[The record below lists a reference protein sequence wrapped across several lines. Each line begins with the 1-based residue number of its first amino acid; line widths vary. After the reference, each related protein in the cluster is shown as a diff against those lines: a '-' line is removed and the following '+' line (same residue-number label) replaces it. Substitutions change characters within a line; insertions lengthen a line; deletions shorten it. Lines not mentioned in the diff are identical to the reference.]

1 MFLLFSNI
9 LTVSGKRRLLSFNF
23 HQVQENMVFKGR
35 FYVLDLT
42 TVHLVL
48 INLSRIAFSGK
59 ISFSFPKELV
69 FQNKNKYIRIREE
82 LKAFLLCKLYVCF
95 GLVFNQMCIKEKGF
109 LTKILHSALW
119 LKYKI
124 LTGIPT
130 SVLSLKTWPVPQ
142 QLSPNK
148 PEIKIVGLGT

>member
-9 LTVSGKRRLLSFNF
+9 LTASGKRRLLSFNF

-59 ISFSFPKELV
+59 IPFFFPKELV
-69 FQNKNKYIRIREE
+69 FQINRYIRIREKH
-82 LKAFLLCKLYVCF
+82 KAFSYANCTFVVAF
-95 GLVFNQMCIKEKGF
+95 VNQMCIKEKGF
-109 LTKILHSALW
+109 
-119 LKYKI
+119 
-124 LTGIPT
+124 
-130 SVLSLKTWPVPQ
+130 
-142 QLSPNK
+142 NK
-148 PEIKIVGLGT
+148 NTTFRTLAEI